1 MTHVTGLGD
10 LLWLVQDPQFSI
22 LLRIDEINIRCARMQ
37 KEREISSLNTQ
48 RWSKIRN
55 ELDNGTLIIQDQR
68 RASRR

>member
-1 MTHVTGLGD
+1 MEEDDNKVMREKNG
-10 LLWLVQDPQFSI
+10 
-22 LLRIDEINIRCARMQ
+22 RIDEINIRCARMQ